1 MCYNIRN
8 YRNDRNMRQEYKPKK
23 ILQTEHLEPK
33 LTNSNNNNISS
44 KK

>member
-1 MCYNIRN
+1 
-8 YRNDRNMRQEYKPKK
+8 MRQEYKPKKK

-33 LTNSNNNNISS
+33 LTNSNNNNNISS